1 MSFCFV
7 FSSFVWRRYAVG
19 PAVGSNV
26 VSFHLLVRT
35 SAAAT
40 AVTAGAT
47 GPSLLA
53 LGTVRRRRTLSGT
66 DGTKV

>member
-7 FSSFVWRRYAVG
+7 FSSFVWRRYAV
-19 PAVGSNV
+19 VGSNV

-35 SAAAT
+35 AAAAT

-47 GPSLLA
+47 GPSLLV